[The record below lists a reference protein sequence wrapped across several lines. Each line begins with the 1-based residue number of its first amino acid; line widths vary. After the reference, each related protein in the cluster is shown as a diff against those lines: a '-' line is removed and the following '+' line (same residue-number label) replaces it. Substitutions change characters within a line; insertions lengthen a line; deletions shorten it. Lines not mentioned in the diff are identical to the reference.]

1 MVVYSKRRYLLRAST
16 PNGVTSLGMLFGL
29 LMDNIGLGISSGVM
43 GGIVLAVI
51 VGKPDEDED
60 DDDQHAEKNS

>member
-1 MVVYSKRRYLLRAST
+1 
-16 PNGVTSLGMLFGL
+16 MLFGL
-29 LMDNIGLGISSGVM
+29 LMDNIGLGISFGVM